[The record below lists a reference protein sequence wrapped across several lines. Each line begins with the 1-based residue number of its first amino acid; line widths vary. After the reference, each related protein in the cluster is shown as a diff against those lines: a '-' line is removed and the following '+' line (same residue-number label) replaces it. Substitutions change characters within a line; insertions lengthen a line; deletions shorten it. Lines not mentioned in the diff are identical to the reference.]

1 LSDST
6 VMIIGAN
13 GLLGQKLVEFLSRGT
28 TNNLVLAG
36 RSAAPSVT
44 VPDAV
49 YVELDIG
56 KKQDIRD
63 AVTLHK
69 PDVIINTAAM
79 TGVDACEGEREQAW
93 KVNVTGVENIVEAA
107 RRENARVVH
116 LSTDY
121 VFDGKEG
128 PYSEEDRPEPI
139 NYYGRAKLASEN
151 HLRSSEVPFVII
163 RTMVLYGIAAE
174 VKSNFAL
181 WLIRNLE
188 ERNPVRVVSD
198 QTGNPTLVDDLAHAI
213 ISAVELQKTG
223 LYHVAGR
230 EILSR
235 YDFALKLADVFGFD
249 RSLIQPVTTA
259 ELKQP
264 AARPLKSG
272 LVTLK
277 AEVDLGYRPSTVI
290 EGLTILKGQLSR
302 GPKRLPD
309 SAPIPGRKR

>member
-1 LSDST
+1 MNAST

-13 GLLGQKLVEFLSRGT
+13 GLLGQKLVEFLARGT
-28 TNNLVLAG
+28 TNRLVLAG
-36 RSAAPSVT
+36 RSPSPGT
-44 VPDAV
+44 TTSDTV

-56 KKQDIRD
+56 RKQDVRD
-63 AVTLHK
+63 AVALHK
-69 PDVIINTAAM
+69 PNVIINTAAM
-79 TGVDACEGEREQAW
+79 TGVDACETDREQAW

-107 RRENARVVH
+107 RRENTRVVH

-128 PYSEEDRPEPI
+128 PYAEEDRPEPI
-139 NYYGRAKLASEN
+139 NYYGRTKLASEN
-151 HLRSSEVPFVII
+151 HLRSSDIPFVII

-213 ISAVELQKTG
+213 ISAVELNKRG

-249 RSLIQPVTTA
+249 RGLVQPVTTG
-259 ELKQP
+259 ELNQP

-302 GPKRLPD
+302 GAKRLPD